1 MVAGWEQQLTHN
13 NLANRSPSTLLTPT
27 SPYPENGPI
36 TNPLPPN
43 PSTSINTPS
52 STITNNNNATSLL
65 SSSPTPSSSVT
76 PTLGK
81 PSIGSTGVGTNLSPN
96 SANLGIKSAREA
108 FFSDPNQSQL
118 SDITKTTNNI
128 IDTPPSPQ
136 LTPSTLMVSPLI
148 TSKPSARFASVDR
161 LTGRQKI
168 YDQPSEMR
176 SPSPEPSVV
185 EDGEPLNSKR
195 DLYSTRDISQNSVN
209 SSTDSILN
217 SSSALSSSTRNALSG
232 SKTDLLY
239 SRSRSLYRD
248 TLDSAEPRRSMLSS
262 STNQQDKLMAAKDS
276 ERNVGFSDLPN
287 QIHRKT
293 IKKGFEFTLMVVGE
307 SELGKSTLVNSM
319 FLTDIYSDEYPG
331 PSKRLSKTV
340 EVNATKVNLK
350 EKNVNLSLTIVD
362 TPGFGDSLD
371 NTNSWQKISEYI
383 EDRYE
388 EYLNAETKLHR
399 THIPDNRVHCCL
411 YFMLPRVTLRA
422 IDIEFMKNLQDKV
435 NIIPIIAKADSLTVE
450 ECQQMKKN
458 VMNQIAQHKIR
469 IYEFP
474 DCDEEDD
481 AKLLKQL
488 KARIPFAVCGSNVVV
503 ETPSG
508 ERKRAR
514 KYPWGTIEIDN
525 LEHCDFIALRMML
538 IKYFMLDLVDTTNNV
553 HYENYRCRKLSGV
566 GSEKSSK
573 DINPLAQM
581 EEERKASEAKL
592 RRLEQEM
599 DHVFETKV
607 KAKEQ
612 KLEEMEAEILR
623 FDEQNRKVHEKELQE
638 LADKRA
644 AFEKERDAFEVIAR
658 EMEEM
663 RKNTLEANIREK
675 PDLRRSTSSL
685 SSRKSLNLGFKT
697 MKQIGI
703 WRPH

>member
-1 MVAGWEQQLTHN
+1 MMSQSI
-13 NLANRSPSTLLTPT
+13 RSAVNPPT
-27 SPYPENGPI
+27 S
-36 TNPLPPN
+36 L
-43 PSTSINTPS
+43 
-52 STITNNNNATSLL
+52 
-65 SSSPTPSSSVT
+65 
-76 PTLGK
+76 
-81 PSIGSTGVGTNLSPN
+81 
-96 SANLGIKSAREA
+96 
-108 FFSDPNQSQL
+108 
-118 SDITKTTNNI
+118 
-128 IDTPPSPQ
+128 
-136 LTPSTLMVSPLI
+136 
-148 TSKPSARFASVDR
+148 
-161 LTGRQKI
+161 
-168 YDQPSEMR
+168 
-176 SPSPEPSVV
+176 
-185 EDGEPLNSKR
+185 LNSKR
-195 DLYSTRDISQNSVN
+195 DLYSTRDISQSSVN
-209 SSTDSILN
+209 SSTDSLLN
-217 SSSALSSSTRNALSG
+217 STSALSSSTRNALSG
-232 SKTDLLY
+232 SKTDLMY
-239 SRSRSLYRD
+239 SRSRNLYRD
-248 TLDSAEPRRSMLSS
+248 TLDSAETRRSMLSS
-262 STNQQDKLMAAKDS
+262 ANPQDKLMVAKDS

-340 EVNATKVNLK
+340 DVQATKVNLK

-411 YFMLPRVTLRA
+411 YFILPRVTLRA

-474 DCDEEDD
+474 DCDDEDD

-488 KARIPFAVCGSNVVV
+488 KARIPFAVVGSNYVAD
-503 ETPSG
+503 TPSG
-508 ERKRAR
+508 ERRRAR

-566 GSEKSSK
+566 GTEKSSK
-573 DINPLAQM
+573 DNNINPLAQM

-623 FDEQNRKVHEKELQE
+623 FDEQNRKVHEKEVQE

-663 RKNTLEANIREK
+663 RKNTLEANIREAMEIK
-675 PDLRRSTSSL
+675 EKKKEKKRL
-685 SSRKSLNLGFKT
+685 F
-697 MKQIGI
+697 
-703 WRPH
+703 

>member
-1 MVAGWEQQLTHN
+1 MVAGWEQQLSN
-13 NLANRSPSTLLTPT
+13 NLANRNSSTLLTPT
-27 SPYPENGPI
+27 SPYPENGSLI
-36 TNPLPPN
+36 NPPPY
-43 PSTSINTPS
+43 PSVSNTPS
-52 STITNNNNATSLL
+52 STNTASLL
-65 SSSPTPSSSVT
+65 SSPTSAVT
-76 PTLGK
+76 STPGK
-81 PSIGSTGVGTNLSPN
+81 AGSGGILPN
-96 SANLGIKSAREA
+96 SASSGGLKSAREA
-108 FFSDPNQSQL
+108 FFADPSQSL
-118 SDITKTTNNI
+118 SDTTKTNI
-128 IDTPPSPQ
+128 IDTPQSPQ
-136 LTPSTLMVSPLI
+136 LTSSTLVSPLT
-148 TSKPSARFASVDR
+148 TSKPSPRFASVDR
-161 LTGRQKI
+161 LSGRQKI
-168 YDQPSEMR
+168 YDQTSELK
-176 SPSPEPSVV
+176 SPSPEPCVV
-185 EDGEPLNSKR
+185 EDGEALNSKR
-195 DLYSTRDISQNSVN
+195 DLYSTRDISQSSVN
-209 SSTDSILN
+209 SSTDSLLN
-217 SSSALSSSTRNALSG
+217 STSALSSSTRNALSG
-232 SKTDLLY
+232 SKTDLMY
-239 SRSRSLYRD
+239 SRSRNLYRD
-248 TLDSAEPRRSMLSS
+248 TLDSAETRRSMLSS
-262 STNQQDKLMAAKDS
+262 ATPQDKLMVAKDS

-340 EVNATKVNLK
+340 DVQATKVNLK

-411 YFMLPRVTLRA
+411 YFILPRVTLRA

-435 NIIPIIAKADSLTVE
+435 NIIPIIAKADTLTEE

-474 DCDEEDD
+474 DCDDEDD

-488 KARIPFAVCGSNVVV
+488 KARIPFAVVGSNQVVD
-503 ETPSG
+503 TPSG

-566 GSEKSSK
+566 GTEKSSK
-573 DINPLAQM
+573 DNNINPLAQM

-623 FDEQNRKVHEKELQE
+623 FDEQNRKVHEKEVQE

-697 MKQIGI
+697 MKQIGM